1 MTEPSSVTRK
11 VPAILMSGIVKRFPG
26 VLAND
31 HIDLEVKSGEIHTL
45 LGENGAGKST
55 LMNILSGLY
64 APDEGEI
71 LLQGKRVDIH
81 SPRDAIQYGVGTVY
95 QHFMLVD
102 TFTVTENIILGMST
116 PRFNLRFNDIEQQIS
131 EISQKYGLQV
141 DPKAKIWQLSV
152 GEQQRV
158 EILKLLYRGAE
169 ILILDEPTAV
179 LTPPEV
185 ADLFET
191 LRRMKKE
198 GKTILFISHKLDEV
212 MEISDSI
219 SVLRDGRKI
228 ADIKKTDTSPHD
240 LACMMVGRDVLIR
253 IDKKKIDAGQIILEA
268 RDICANNEKGLAA
281 LKGITFD
288 IREGEVL
295 GIAGVAGN
303 GQRELAEVITGLRQ
317 STKGSLFINNKEL
330 TNSSPKKMIG
340 EKVSHIP
347 EDRLGVGLI
356 PSLSVGDN
364 MILKNYDSQGL
375 SKGPFLLAKNIQQ
388 FACQLI
394 ERFGISTPG
403 THTLI
408 RVLSGGNQQ
417 KALLARE
424 INTEPKLMIAV
435 HPTRGLDIGATANVR
450 ELLLNQREN
459 GTALLLISEDLD
471 EVLQLSDR
479 IAVLYEGEIKGI
491 FPAEEA
497 DIEQIGMLMAGVN
510 CNSLSEKTIAEAA

>member
-1 MTEPSSVTRK
+1 MSEPSSVNGETT
-11 VPAILMSGIVKRFPG
+11 AISMLGIVKRFPG

-31 HIDLEVKSGEIHTL
+31 HVDLEVKSGEIHTL

-71 LLQGKRVDIH
+71 LLQGKRVEIH
-81 SPRDAIQYGVGTVY
+81 SPRDAIRYGIGTVY

-102 TFTVTENIILGMST
+102 AFTVTENIILGMST
-116 PRFNLRFNDIEQQIS
+116 PRFNLRLNDVEQ
-131 EISQKYGLQV
+131 EITELSQKYGLRV

-158 EILKLLYRGAE
+158 EILKMLYRGAE

-185 ADLFET
+185 DDLFVT
-191 LRRMKKE
+191 LRRMKEE

-212 MEISDSI
+212 MQISDSI
-219 SVLRDGRKI
+219 SVLRDGKKI
-228 ADIKKTDTSPHD
+228 ADINKKDTNPHD
-240 LACMMVGRDVLIR
+240 LACMMVGREVLIR
-253 IDKKKIDAGQIILEA
+253 IDKKKLSIGQVVLET
-268 RDICANNEKGLAA
+268 RELCANNEKGLPA
-281 LKGITFD
+281 LKGITLD
-288 IREGEVL
+288 IRAGEIL
-295 GIAGVAGN
+295 GVAGVAGN

-317 STKGSLFINNKEL
+317 STNGSLHINNKNL
-330 TNSSPKKMIG
+330 TNSTPKRMIG

-364 MILKNYDSQGL
+364 MILKNFESQSL
-375 SKGPFLLAKNIQQ
+375 SKGPFLLSQNVQQ
-388 FACQLI
+388 FAQELI
-394 ERFGISTPG
+394 KRFGISTPG
-403 THTLI
+403 VQTLI

-450 ELLLNQREN
+450 ELLINQREN

-491 FPAEEA
+491 FPAEGVN
-497 DIEQIGMLMAGVN
+497 IEQIGMLMAGVN
-510 CNSLSEKTIAEAA
+510 CDPLTEVTIAEAA